1 MASIKWR
8 MFLKFAVCLFAVSV
22 AQAQNA
28 VPEREVSWKELIP
41 NVLDDQQR
49 IWRFPVQLVHGN
61 DLLPTVAVVGV
72 TAGLAAGVDPFEGRY
87 FRNTTAFQGFN
98 NIFTSSATSYGMIA
112 APTALYAAGFFRKD
126 TRMKNTALFAGE
138 AVADVEIVTEALK
151 IASARLRPSS
161 VPLRGNYSDTWTEG
175 SIGSSSH
182 ASFPSGHTIVAF
194 SIATIVARRYP
205 EHRWLPYVAYGL
217 AGAVAFSRM
226 SLSAHFAADV
236 FAGSAL
242 GYSISRFD
250 VLRQ

>member
-1 MASIKWR
+1 
-8 MFLKFAVCLFAVSV
+8 MFLRFVLCLLTLSV
-22 AQAQNA
+22 AQAQTT
-28 VPEREVSWKELIP
+28 PPDRDVSWKELVP
-41 NVLDDQQR
+41 NVLEDQQR
-49 IWRFPVQLVHGN
+49 IWLFPVQLIHGN
-61 DLLPTVAVVGV
+61 ELLPTAAVVGATV
-72 TAGLAAGVDPFEGRY
+72 GLAAGVDPIEGRY

-98 NIFTSSATSYGMIA
+98 NIFSSNATTYGTIA
-112 APTALYAAGFFRKD
+112 APVALYAAGFFRKD
-126 TRMKNTALFAGE
+126 SRMKNTALLAGE
-138 AVADVEIVTEALK
+138 AAADAGIVTEVLK
-151 IASARLRPSS
+151 VASARLRPSS

-175 SIGSSSH
+175 SLGSSSH
-182 ASFPSGHTIVAF
+182 ASFPSGHAIAAF
-194 SIATIVARRYP
+194 SIATIIARRYP